1 MLRKEAHPLGR
12 YTIQRL
18 LGVIPLLFI
27 VSILVF
33 MFIHLIPGDPARLV
47 AGKDATLEE
56 INGIREQ
63 LGLNLP
69 LWQQYVNYMGDLLKG
84 DLGESVRSGIPVMEM
99 LESRFLPT
107 IILTF
112 TSLGWALIIGLL
124 IGIVTAVNR
133 GKWPDYIGMLAA
145 ISGISLPGF
154 WLGLVLIQ
162 VFSVQLG
169 WFPTGGIDTWQ
180 SYILP
185 SFTLGAG
192 IMSMLARYS
201 RSSMLETM
209 REDYVRTGRAKGL
222 REFTV
227 VGRHALRNSLIQV
240 VTVAG
245 LQFGFLLGGSVM
257 VETVFSIPGM
267 GRLLVDSIA
276 FRDYTVI
283 QALLLMFAAEFILI
297 NLIVDLLYGVLNPKI
312 RYASK

>member
-1 MLRKEAHPLGR
+1 MGR
-12 YTIQRL
+12 YAVQRL
-18 LGVIPLLFI
+18 FGVIPLLFV

-33 MFIHLIPGDPARLV
+33 MFIHLIPGDPARLI

-56 INGIREQ
+56 INRIQEQ

-69 LWQQYVNYMGDLLKG
+69 LWQQYFNYLVQLFKG
-84 DLGESVRSGIPVMEM
+84 DLGISIQSSLPVTDMLVSRIP
-99 LESRFLPT
+99 PT
-107 IILTF
+107 LILTF
-112 TSLGWALIIGLL
+112 ASLGWALVIGLF
-124 IGIVTAVNR
+124 IGIVSAVNR
-133 GKWPDYIGMLAA
+133 GKWQDYLGMLTA

-154 WLGLVLIQ
+154 WLGLILIQ
-162 VFSVQLG
+162 VFSVELG
-169 WFPTGGIDTWQ
+169 WFPTGGIDSWK
-180 SYILP
+180 SYVLP

-201 RSSMLETM
+201 RTSMLESM
-209 REDYVRTGRAKGL
+209 REDFVRTGRAKGL

-227 VGRHALRNSLIQV
+227 VSRHALRNSLIQV

-283 QALLLMFAAEFILI
+283 QALLMIFAAEFILI
-297 NLIVDLLYGVLNPKI
+297 NLLVDLLYGVLNPKI

>member
-1 MLRKEAHPLGR
+1 MGR
-12 YTIQRL
+12 YALQRL
-18 LGVIPLLFI
+18 LGVIPLLFV
-27 VSILVF
+27 VSVLVF

-69 LWQQYVNYMGDLLKG
+69 LWQQYTHYMGNLLQG
-84 DLGESVRSGIPVMEM
+84 DLGNSLRSGLPVADM
-99 LESRFLPT
+99 LESRFVPT
-107 IILTF
+107 VILTF
-112 TSLGWALIIGLL
+112 TSLGWALVIGLL
-124 IGIVTAVNR
+124 IGTVSAVNR
-133 GKWPDYIGMLAA
+133 NRWPDYAGMLTA
-145 ISGISLPGF
+145 ISGISVPGF

-162 VFSVQLG
+162 LFSVQLG
-169 WFPTGGIDTWQ
+169 WFPTGGVDSWK
-180 SYILP
+180 SYVLP
-185 SFTLGAG
+185 SLTLGAG
-192 IMSMLARYS
+192 IMSMLARFS

-209 REDYVRTGRAKGL
+209 REDYIRTGRAKGL
-222 REFTV
+222 REFVV

-257 VETVFSIPGM
+257 VETVFSIPGL

-283 QALLLMFAAEFILI
+283 QALLLLFATQFILI

-312 RYASK
+312 RYASN

>member
-1 MLRKEAHPLGR
+1 MGR
-12 YTIQRL
+12 YAIQRL
-18 LGVIPLLFI
+18 LGVIPLLFV

-84 DLGESVRSGIPVMEM
+84 DLGVSVTSGLPVTDM
-99 LESRFLPT
+99 LASRFLPT

-112 TSLGWALIIGLL
+112 TSLGWALVIGLV
-124 IGIVTAVNR
+124 IGIVSAVNR
-133 GKWPDYIGMLAA
+133 GKWPDYIGMLTA

-162 VFSVQLG
+162 IFSVELG
-169 WFPTGGIDTWQ
+169 WFPTGGVDTWQ

-201 RSSMLETM
+201 RTSMLETM

-222 REFTV
+222 REFVV

-267 GRLLVDSIA
+267 GRLLIDSIG

-283 QALLLMFAAEFILI
+283 QALLLLFATEFILI

>member
-1 MLRKEAHPLGR
+1 VLGR
-12 YTIQRL
+12 YALQRL
-18 LGVIPLLFI
+18 LGVIPLLFV
-27 VSILVF
+27 VSVLVF
-33 MFIHLIPGDPARLV
+33 LFIHLIPGDPARLV

-69 LWQQYVNYMGDLLKG
+69 LWQQYLNYMGKLLSG
-84 DLGESVRSGIPVMEM
+84 DLGSSLRSGLPVSDM
-99 LESRFLPT
+99 LMSRLTPT
-107 IILTF
+107 VILTF
-112 TSLGWALIIGLL
+112 TSFGWALVIGLL
-124 IGIVTAVNR
+124 IGTISAVYRNR
-133 GKWPDYIGMLAA
+133 WPDYTGMLTA
-145 ISGISLPGF
+145 ISGISVPGF

-162 VFSVQLG
+162 IFSVQLG
-169 WFPTGGIDTWQ
+169 WFPTGGVDSWK
-180 SYILP
+180 SYVLP
-185 SFTLGAG
+185 SLTLGAG
-192 IMSMLARYS
+192 IMSMLARFS

-209 REDYVRTGRAKGL
+209 REDYIRTGRAKGL
-222 REFTV
+222 REFVV

-257 VETVFSIPGM
+257 VETVFSIPGL

-283 QALLLMFAAEFILI
+283 QALLLLFATQFILI

-312 RYASK
+312 RYASN

>member
-1 MLRKEAHPLGR
+1 
-12 YTIQRL
+12 
-18 LGVIPLLFI
+18 
-27 VSILVF
+27 

-69 LWQQYVNYMGDLLKG
+69 LWQQYINYMGKLLHG
-84 DLGESVRSGIPVMEM
+84 DLGHSLRSGLPVSDM
-99 LESRFLPT
+99 LKSRFMPT

-112 TSLGWALIIGLL
+112 VSMGWALVMGLL
-124 IGIVTAVNR
+124 VGIISAVNR
-133 GKWPDYIGMLAA
+133 NKWQDRVGMLTA
-145 ISGISLPGF
+145 ISGISVPGF

-162 VFSVQLG
+162 IFAVELG
-169 WFPTGGIDTWQ
+169 WFPTGGVDSWS
-180 SYILP
+180 SYVLP
-185 SFTLGAG
+185 SITLGAG

-209 REDYVRTGRAKGL
+209 REDYIRTGRAKGL
-222 REFTV
+222 REFVV

-257 VETVFSIPGM
+257 VETVFSIPGL

-283 QALLLMFAAEFILI
+283 QALLLMFATQFILI
-297 NLIVDLLYGVLNPKI
+297 NLIVDMLYGVLNPKI

>member
-1 MLRKEAHPLGR
+1 LGR
-12 YTIQRL
+12 YAIQRL
-18 LGVIPLLFI
+18 LGVIPLLFV

-84 DLGESVRSGIPVMEM
+84 DLGVSVTSGLPVTDM
-99 LESRFLPT
+99 LASRFLPT

-112 TSLGWALIIGLL
+112 TSLGWALVIGLV
-124 IGIVTAVNR
+124 IGIISAVNR
-133 GKWPDYIGMLAA
+133 GKWPDYIGMLTA

-162 VFSVQLG
+162 IFSVELG
-169 WFPTGGIDTWQ
+169 WFPTGGVDTWQ

-201 RSSMLETM
+201 RTSMLETM

-222 REFTV
+222 REFVV

-267 GRLLVDSIA
+267 GRLLIDSIG

-283 QALLLMFAAEFILI
+283 QALLLLFAAEFILI

>member
-1 MLRKEAHPLGR
+1 MGR
-12 YTIQRL
+12 YAIQRL

>member
-1 MLRKEAHPLGR
+1 MGR
-12 YTIQRL
+12 YALQRL
-18 LGVIPLLFI
+18 LGVIPLLFV
-27 VSILVF
+27 VSVLVF
-33 MFIHLIPGDPARLV
+33 LFIHLIPGDPARLV

-69 LWQQYVNYMGDLLKG
+69 LWQQYLNYMGKLLSG
-84 DLGESVRSGIPVMEM
+84 DLGSSLRSGLPVSDM
-99 LESRFLPT
+99 LMSRLTPT
-107 IILTF
+107 VILTF
-112 TSLGWALIIGLL
+112 TSLGWALVIGLL
-124 IGIVTAVNR
+124 IGTISAVYRNR
-133 GKWPDYIGMLAA
+133 WPDYTGMLTA
-145 ISGISLPGF
+145 ISGISVPGF

-162 VFSVQLG
+162 IFSVQLG
-169 WFPTGGIDTWQ
+169 WFPTGGVDSWK
-180 SYILP
+180 SYVLP
-185 SFTLGAG
+185 SLTLGAG
-192 IMSMLARYS
+192 IMSMLARFS

-209 REDYVRTGRAKGL
+209 REDYIRTGRAKGL
-222 REFTV
+222 REFVV

-257 VETVFSIPGM
+257 VETVFSIPGL

-283 QALLLMFAAEFILI
+283 QALLLLFATQFILI

-312 RYASK
+312 RYASN

>member
-1 MLRKEAHPLGR
+1 MGR
-12 YTIQRL
+12 YAIQRL

-180 SYILP
+180 S
-185 SFTLGAG
+185 
-192 IMSMLARYS
+192 
-201 RSSMLETM
+201 
-209 REDYVRTGRAKGL
+209 
-222 REFTV
+222 
-227 VGRHALRNSLIQV
+227 
-240 VTVAG
+240 
-245 LQFGFLLGGSVM
+245 
-257 VETVFSIPGM
+257 
-267 GRLLVDSIA
+267 
-276 FRDYTVI
+276 
-283 QALLLMFAAEFILI
+283 
-297 NLIVDLLYGVLNPKI
+297 
-312 RYASK
+312 